1 MNTVVSRDGT
11 RIAFDRS
18 GIGPPVVLVGGAFQ
32 YRAFAPRTTELARLL
47 SADFTVFHY
56 DRRGRGDRAPYA
68 VQREVEDIRAFVAE
82 AGGSA
87 SLFGM
92 SSGAVLALEA
102 ANQGTAVTG
111 LALYEPPFIVDDSR
125 APFPPDH
132 LARLNDL
139 LALGRRGD
147 AVRFWLRQVG
157 VPAVVMAVMRCL
169 PAWRKFKGVAHTLPY
184 DATIMA
190 GTLGGARLPAGRWT
204 TATQPALVIVGG
216 KSPAWMHHGT
226 QALTGVLPSAQL
238 QILDGQTHMVKPG
251 VLLPC
256 WRNSSPASLAGRQ
269 VMKDGKRPPS
279 HLKRKAEPMPNHN
292 EDNKTIVRRLYGA
305 FSASRHSA
313 PARNSMFVQR
323 GRR

>member
-18 GIGPPVVLVGGAFQ
+18 GTGPPVVLVGGAFQ
-32 YRAFAPRTTELARLL
+32 YRAFDPRTTELARLL

-56 DRRGRGDRAPYA
+56 DRRGRGDSGDTAPYA
-68 VQREVEDIRAFVAE
+68 VQREVEDIQALVAE

-102 ANQGTAVTG
+102 ANRGTAVTG
-111 LALYEPPFIVDDSR
+111 LALYEAPFVVDDSR

-132 LARLNDL
+132 LARLNEL
-139 LALGRRGD
+139 LARGRRGD
-147 AVRFWLRQVG
+147 AVRFWLRLVG

-190 GTLGGARLPAGRWT
+190 GTLGGAPLPTGRWT
-204 TATQPALVIVGG
+204 AVTQPALVIVGG
-216 KSPAWMHHGT
+216 KSPAWMHPGS
-226 QALTGVLPSAQL
+226 QALTDILPRAQP
-238 QILDGQTHMVKPG
+238 QILDGQTHMVKPE
-251 VLLPC
+251 VLAPMLAEFFS
-256 WRNSSPASLAGRQ
+256 RVAGGAADQSPS
-269 VMKDGKRPPS
+269 
-279 HLKRKAEPMPNHN
+279 
-292 EDNKTIVRRLYGA
+292 RR
-305 FSASRHSA
+305 
-313 PARNSMFVQR
+313 
-323 GRR
+323 

>member
-18 GIGPPVVLVGGAFQ
+18 GTGPPVVLVGGAFQ
-32 YRAFAPRTTELARLL
+32 YRAFDPRTTELARLL

-56 DRRGRGDRAPYA
+56 DRRGRGDSDDTAPYV
-68 VQREVEDIRAFVAE
+68 VQREVEDIQALVAE

-87 SLFGM
+87 SVFGM

-102 ANQGTAVTG
+102 AKKGTAVTG
-111 LALYEPPFIVDDSR
+111 LALYEPPFIVGDSR

-132 LARLNDL
+132 LARLNEL

-147 AVRFWLRQVG
+147 AVLFWLRLVG

-184 DATIMA
+184 DAAIMA
-190 GTLGGARLPAGRWT
+190 GTLGGAPLPAGRW
-204 TATQPALVIVGG
+204 AAVTQPALVIVGG

-226 QALTGVLPSAQL
+226 QALTDILPRAQL

-251 VLLPC
+251 VLAPVLSEFFL
-256 WRNSSPASLAGRQ
+256 RVAGGVADQ
-269 VMKDGKRPPS
+269 
-279 HLKRKAEPMPNHN
+279 
-292 EDNKTIVRRLYGA
+292 
-305 FSASRHSA
+305 SRS
-313 PARNSMFVQR
+313 
-323 GRR
+323 GR